1 MYFFGYKAQET
12 EIVTECVTYICNSN
26 IKEDVSESYLNQTVA
41 VASKKRLPVL
51 EEKVCLKHYIIILED
66 QKDNFGWET
75 LRV

>member
-41 VASKKRLPVL
+41 VASKKRLP
-51 EEKVCLKHYIIILED
+51 KNK
-66 QKDNFGWET
+66 N
-75 LRV
+75 